1 MSEVKALAEAVKP
14 NITFLVVAMNYKL
27 DDMKKILEKFS
38 VVRPTHLILTKMDE
52 TSVYGTFVNI
62 SEITDIPIAFV
73 TNGQRVP
80 DDIFEANSV
89 ELARIVTS
97 EVLSCAGS
105 GGTSQEK

>member
-1 MSEVKALAEAVKP
+1 
-14 NITFLVVAMNYKL
+14 
-27 DDMKKILEKFS
+27 
-38 VVRPTHLILTKMDE
+38 MDE